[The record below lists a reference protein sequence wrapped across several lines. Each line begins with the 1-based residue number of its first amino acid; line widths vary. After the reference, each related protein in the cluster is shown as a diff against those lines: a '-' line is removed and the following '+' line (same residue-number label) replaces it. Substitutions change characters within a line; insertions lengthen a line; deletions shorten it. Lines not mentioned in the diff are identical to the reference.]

1 MATKAASANG
11 KTAAHG
17 AAETETFVIE
27 APDIRTIEVPIR
39 GISPLIVHA
48 WSVKAK
54 AMMLEKQTKG
64 KARTKTREPKN
75 PEQDYQDSR
84 YISDDG
90 WDGVP
95 AAGFKAAMVAACRQ
109 VEGLSM
115 VLAKTLFFVEADGR
129 STRQNVELVRI
140 HGTPR
145 MREDMVRLET
155 GTADLRYRAE
165 FPVWSATLH
174 IRFDAGVVQHGSVL
188 NLLARAGESIGVCE
202 WRPSAPRSSTGQCG
216 RFRILTADD
225 LPAQ

>member
-1 MATKAASANG
+1 MATKTASRNG
-11 KTAAHG
+11 THTPATPPEG
-17 AAETETFVIE
+17 GETFVIV
-27 APDIRTIEVPIR
+27 APDIRVIEVPIV
-39 GISPLIVHA
+39 GLSPLIVHA

-54 AMMLEKQTKG
+54 AQMLEKQMSG

-75 PEQDYQDSR
+75 PDEDYQASR

-95 AAGFKAAMVAACRQ
+95 AAAFKAAMVSACRQ

-129 STRQNVELVRI
+129 STRQNTDLVRI

-145 MREDMVRLET
+145 KREDMVRLET
-155 GTADLRYRAE
+155 GTADIRYRAE
-165 FPVWSATLH
+165 FPEWSALLH
-174 IRFDAGVVQHGSVL
+174 IRFDAGVIQHGSVL

-202 WRPSAPRSSTGQCG
+202 WRPSAPKSATGSYG
-216 RFRILTADD
+216 RFRIRTEGDAT
-225 LPAQ
+225 